1 MQGTGFILASL
12 YPEGIL
18 VVGMIKLNKEKL
30 SVRCVAF
37 LYVTVKI
44 KCSSSYAQFHKLL
57 L

>member
-1 MQGTGFILASL
+1 MQGTGFLLAGV

-37 LYVTVKI
+37 LYVPVKI
-44 KCSSSYAQFHKLL
+44 KCSSPYAQFHKLL